1 MTRLVVTADAETD
14 TSEILNYLEREANP
28 RIAEDFGRRFRQA
41 IERFVDLPE
50 AGPPRP
56 ALGKDVRVAIVFPYV
71 LIYEYVPGSDV
82 VTLLRVLHGR
92 RNIADELVRSA
103 RRR

>member
-14 TSEILNYLEREANP
+14 TVEILDHLEREASP
-28 RIAEDFGRRFRQA
+28 RIAEEFGRRFRKA

-56 ALGKDVRVAIVFPYV
+56 ALGKDIRIAIVFPYI
-71 LIYEYVPGSDV
+71 LIYEYVPQGDT
-82 VTLLRVLHGR
+82 VTLLRIVHGR
-92 RNIADELVRSA
+92 RNITGKLLNRTGKP
-103 RRR
+103 